1 MPRTQST
8 QGACPGPVLPGVQSC
23 AFPLEP
29 ILAHRA
35 DPLETLASV
44 SPPVKEE
51 SVPGDPWGLSL
62 LGKGS
67 SRLPSA
73 RFQTSG
79 SKDSEV
85 CVCRRGGVA
94 VVDGGAPFLPTAPGS
109 DGGVPGAPGPF
120 YSYFISPRS
129 PIPLKHL
136 RVLMPFPRQ
145 ESICWSCH
153 SPLSRA
159 DGATRPS
166 II

>member
-85 CVCRRGGVA
+85 CVCRRGGWRWLMGGLLSFPLRLA
-94 VVDGGAPFLPTAPGS
+94 VTAECRERQDHFILILFLPE
-109 DGGVPGAPGPF
+109 VPYP
-120 YSYFISPRS
+120 
-129 PIPLKHL
+129 
-136 RVLMPFPRQ
+136 
-145 ESICWSCH
+145 
-153 SPLSRA
+153 
-159 DGATRPS
+159 
-166 II
+166 